1 MGHSRSRTIQINGNE
16 VFYYINIY
24 SYYRKAFGILLM
36 FDVTKQSS
44 FDACVQYIED
54 IRNTTDSEC
63 IVYLIGNKID
73 LADQRVITKEDAE
86 RFARKN
92 SLKYYEASAVQNQGV
107 NETFEKLINEI
118 HSIKKK
124 SFEEEIKKEEEK
136 IIVSRGNNNSQLKKS
151 SVIQSD
157 DGIKCCA

>member
-1 MGHSRSRTIQINGNE
+1 
-16 VFYYINIY
+16 
-24 SYYRKAFGILLM
+24 M

-44 FDACVQYIED
+44 FDACVKYIED

-73 LADQRVITKEDAE
+73 LADQRVITKEEAE
-86 RFARKN
+86 KFARKN
-92 SLKYYEASAVQNQGV
+92 SLKYYEASAMQNQGV

-136 IIVSRGNNNSQLKKS
+136 IVVSRVNNSQIKKS
-151 SVIQSD
+151 QIIQSD